1 MGNACSVGRTLIVEI
16 LCWEIHRFMVDKEDL
31 SLREVGLL
39 QVRQKLTTFT
49 ELRC

>member
-1 MGNACSVGRTLIVEI
+1 MLGNTD
-16 LCWEIHRFMVDKEDL
+16 RFMFDKEDL

-39 QVRQKLTTFT
+39 QVRQKSRTFT